1 MNRLPLAL
9 STRQLEE
16 LLPKAPVR
24 PGQNP
29 AARHP
34 AGAGAAPAAPP
45 PPLSRPPR
53 GHARPAAPPAAEA
66 GGRAPAPPRE
76 PPAAANQD
84 GAAGEPASME
94 RQQGGGNE
102 SEQDDAGLQAAAATP
117 SDSAADEAEAIAALL
132 SNGAGSG
139 IFEVI
144 LPNGE
149 TLGVAVDSTP
159 AAVTYHLK
167 PACSRTAERLRAQ
180 QRELTGH
187 LERRIGK
194 GVSLTIL

>member
-1 MNRLPLAL
+1 MA
-9 STRQLEE
+9 
-16 LLPKAPVR
+16 
-24 PGQNP
+24 
-29 AARHP
+29 
-34 AGAGAAPAAPP
+34 
-45 PPLSRPPR
+45 
-53 GHARPAAPPAAEA
+53 
-66 GGRAPAPPRE
+66 
-76 PPAAANQD
+76 
-84 GAAGEPASME
+84 

-102 SEQDDAGLQAAAATP
+102 SEQDDAGPLAAAAAS

-132 SNGAGSG
+132 PNGASSG

-159 AAVTYHLK
+159 ASVTYHLK
-167 PACSRTAERLRAQ
+167 PACPRTAERLRGQ